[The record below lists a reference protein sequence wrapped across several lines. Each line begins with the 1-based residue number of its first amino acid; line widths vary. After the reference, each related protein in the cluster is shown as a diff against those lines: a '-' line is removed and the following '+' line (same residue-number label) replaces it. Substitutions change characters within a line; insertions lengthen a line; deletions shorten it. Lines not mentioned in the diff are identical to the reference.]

1 MTTMT
6 EVEVDIMVD
15 DEGNSLFA
23 FQDLDYLPIGFNST
37 TAPYI
42 ETPIGT
48 MRAAATLMHLD
59 PTQDASLS
67 TKHDAVQIVVCDL
80 GCGDGELRTEQILL
94 VAIA

>member
-6 EVEVDIMVD
+6 EIEVDTMVD

-42 ETPIGT
+42 ETPIAT

-59 PTQDASLS
+59 PTQNASLS
-67 TKHDAVQIVVCDL
+67 KQQDALQTVVCDL
-80 GCGDGELRTEQILL
+80 GCGDGELRTEQTPLL
-94 VAIA
+94 AIA